1 MENAPP
7 ALVERAK
14 QLILTPRAEWPVI
27 AAEPTTVADIYR
39 RYVVIL
45 AAVPAV
51 AGLIGN
57 MVFGYSVFGLTMRMS
72 PVTAISLAV
81 TQYITSLIS
90 VFVLALIIDA
100 LAPNFGGTRNRIQAI
115 KVAAYSWTAAWV
127 AGVLAIIPQLA
138 PLGELL
144 GLYSLY
150 LLYLGLPLLMRA
162 PPDKAIGYTIVTIL
176 AALVLS
182 VVVGAITARVGGML
196 TPAAPIVVDATGAAT
211 LSVPPRATLDLSQL
225 GAAARQAERSAADM
239 KITDNGT
246 VVPAVSPSVLQAML
260 PAMLGG
266 YRRTAIESAGADV
279 GGLGGTHAEARYEKG
294 DSSIRLGLT
303 DMAAAGAL
311 AALGGGIAVQ
321 ANRETADGY
330 ENTRTI
336 GGRVVSEKWDRLSRE
351 GSYSELVA
359 NRFMVSAE
367 GRVGDISELKR
378 AAATIPADRLEALTN

>member
-72 PVTAISLAV
+72 PVTAISLAI
-81 TQYITSLIS
+81 TQYIASLIS

-211 LSVPPRATLDLSQL
+211 LTVPPRATLDLSQL
-225 GAAARQAERSAADM
+225 GAAARQVERSAADM
-239 KITDNGT
+239 KITDNGA

-303 DMAAAGAL
+303 DMAAVGAF

-321 ANRETADGY
+321 ANRETPDGY

>member
-27 AAEPTTVADIYR
+27 DAEPTTVADIYR
-39 RYVVIL
+39 RYVAIL
-45 AAVPAV
+45 AAVPVV

-57 MVFGYSVFGLTMRMS
+57 MVFGYSVFGLTVRMS
-72 PVTAISLAV
+72 PVTAISFAI
-81 TQYITSLIS
+81 TQYIMSLIS

-100 LAPNFGGTRNRIQAI
+100 LAPSFGGTRNRIQAI
-115 KVAAYSWTAAWV
+115 KVAAYSSTAAWV
-127 AGVLAIIPQLA
+127 AGALAIVPQLA
-138 PLGELL
+138 PLGGLL

-162 PPDKAIGYTIVTIL
+162 PPDKAMGYTIVTIL
-176 AALVLS
+176 AALVLF
-182 VVVGAITARVGGML
+182 VVVGAIAARVGGTL
-196 TPAAPIVVDATGAAT
+196 TPAAPVVDATGAAMLT
-211 LSVPPRATLDLSQL
+211 VPARATLDLSQL

-260 PAMLGG
+260 PATLGG
-266 YRRTAIESAGADV
+266 YRRIEIESSGADAS
-279 GGLGGTHAEARYEKG
+279 GLGGTHAEARYENG

-303 DMAAAGAL
+303 DMAAAGGF
-311 AALGGGIAVQ
+311 AALGSAINVQ
-321 ANRETADGY
+321 ANRETANGY

-336 GGRVVSEKWDRLSRE
+336 GGRIVSEKWDRPSGE

-378 AAATIPADRLEALTN
+378 AAATISADRLEALTD